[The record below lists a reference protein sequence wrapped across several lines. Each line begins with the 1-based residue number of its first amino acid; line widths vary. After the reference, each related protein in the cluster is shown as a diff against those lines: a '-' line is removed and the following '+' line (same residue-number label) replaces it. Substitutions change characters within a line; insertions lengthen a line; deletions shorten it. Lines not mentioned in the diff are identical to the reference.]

1 MENKKINSDRRRFMK
16 KTGRSLLAATVGSS
30 IALTSLRTHAASSA
44 VTQTKTTQ
52 SAITPQKALQM
63 LKDGNSRFLQGNLLQ
78 RDWMQQVKATAA
90 GQFPFAAIVG
100 CVDSRV
106 PNELIFDQG
115 IGDIFS
121 IRVAGNVVNDDI
133 LGSLEFCLR
142 SSGRQVNRRFRP
154 YRMRRCQRGL

>member
-1 MENKKINSDRRRFMK
+1 MMDKKNLNIDRRRFMK

-30 IALTSLRTHAASSA
+30 LALSTLKANAAQSY

-63 LKDGNSRFLQGNLLQ
+63 LKDGNARFLQGNMLQ
-78 RDWMQQVKATAA
+78 RDWMRQVKSTSA

-115 IGDIFS
+115 IGDIF
-121 IRVAGNVVNDDI
+121 RVRLAGNGVN
-133 LGSLEFCLR
+133 
-142 SSGRQVNRRFRP
+142 
-154 YRMRRCQRGL
+154 